1 MFRIF
6 VALGFLIIGIGC
18 IPFTGVALA
27 DTPNILIMAEDADAD
42 GVPRNGRISTRVL
55 NAVVTQMDQEGFKV
69 YDETALTLDTHKQ
82 GRTRRTDAEL
92 IDISKSLRK
101 PPIDVVVFFTIY
113 SNVTRKTYSNDLNLR
128 IVGRLLS
135 VQDGRRLGNW
145 EEEVPDRWSLPN
157 RCFPNNKIS
166 RDCLLETVGSSA
178 RKIATGI
185 SSVLAE
191 RLAHLV
197 DGNQNASNSSGS
209 QLEKG
214 YSLIFEGF
222 GNRNIREIEEY
233 LVIFSGYKNHRPT
246 TSMTKYVEFWY
257 ESTIRTSK
265 LRRNLEKMMEE
276 VELDYA
282 IKFSGNKFTIRNKN
296 IRRRGDRSKR
306 RDSGKW

>member
-1 MFRIF
+1 MYRFL
-6 VALGFLIIGIGC
+6 VALSFLFIGIGWV
-18 IPFTGVALA
+18 PVNGAALA

-42 GVPRNGRISTRVL
+42 GVPRKSRISTRVL
-55 NAVVTQMDQEGFKV
+55 NAVVTQMTQEGFKV
-69 YDETALTLDTHKQ
+69 YDETAITLDTHTQ
-82 GRTRRTDAEL
+82 GRSRRTDAEL

-101 PPIDVVVFFTIY
+101 PPIDVVVFFTVY
-113 SNVTRKTYSNDLNLR
+113 SHVTRKSYSNDLNLR

-135 VQDGRRLGNW
+135 VHDGRRLGNW

-157 RCFPNNKIS
+157 RCFPNNKVS

-178 RKIATGI
+178 RKIAMGV
-185 SSVLAE
+185 SSTLAE

-197 DGNQNASNSSGS
+197 DGNQNASKSGGS

-233 LVIFSGYKNHRPT
+233 LIIFSGYKNHRPT

-276 VELDYA
+276 IDLDYA